1 MEAEA
6 EAEAEAAHRGCGQ
19 PDSVSAAT
27 VPGSTNL
34 PEILCG
40 GRQAAGGGRTH
51 FTSALLAFKWP
62 SDAKQAEETPASERH
77 LVSEAAVS
85 KNSL

>member
-1 MEAEA
+1 MLAEA
-6 EAEAEAAHRGCGQ
+6 EPSGCGQ

-34 PEILCG
+34 PEILW
-40 GRQAAGGGRTH
+40 RQAAGAAHTFHLRL
-51 FTSALLAFKWP
+51 SLP

-85 KNSL
+85 KTLPL

>member
-6 EAEAEAAHRGCGQ
+6 EAEAAPRGCGQ

-40 GRQAAGGGRTH
+40 GRRPRRTH
-51 FTSALLAFKWP
+51 FTSAFLAFKSP

-77 LVSEAAVS
+77 LVSEAALS